1 MSLIVCPECGKE
13 MSDAAISCP
22 NCGKPNTVIT
32 QNKPNLNADITKNK
46 RQTGFWLVSG
56 IFFLPIIF
64 SWFSLKKGYSTKLR
78 VIAFLWLVLYLAY
91 WSGFPHKP
99 SDTSKIG
106 YDYVKETSTVSDG
119 AIEVEGNSFYNEYM
133 ANPIKADEH
142 YKGKLIKLTGRVDKI
157 DREIFGEPYV
167 TMAID
172 NFKDI
177 RLTFKKS
184 EEAKV
189 ANLSKGESITV
200 VGKCQG
206 KLMTSVALNDCLL
219 NP

>member
-1 MSLIVCPECGKE
+1 MAMIKCQECGKE
-13 MSDAAISCP
+13 MSNEAQLCP
-22 NCGKPNTVIT
+22 NCGKPNVSETIK
-32 QNKPNLNADITKNK
+32 QRYI
-46 RQTGFWLVSG
+46 GFWLGVG
-56 IFFLPIIF
+56 IFFFPFLF
-64 SWFSLKKGYSTKLR
+64 SWFTLRKGYSTPAKVISLGWLVF
-78 VIAFLWLVLYLAY
+78 VIAISA
-91 WSGFPHKP
+91 SKP
-99 SDTSKIG
+99 DTSLTNSTSSQTTTTASQ
-106 YDYVKETSTVSDG
+106 ETGVVSDG
-119 AIEVEGNSFYNEYM
+119 SIDVDGHSFYNEYM